1 MTFFSVWE
9 SEFEDTMSHL
19 GAFATEKVPFQ
30 VGAVPFDARIVGVWE
45 GNTSKALGGYRQ
57 RIEFQNDT
65 WHDFAFC
72 RNEGALFGRELQAQ
86 DSSAKTSSAQRMLS
100 QHFQCHFFCDT
111 STVSHRTSRIFWNLS
126 CQDCINAN
134 ITVMGQTMDARFRM
148 NCSAD
153 PCQLDIEVLP
163 KGSSCHLSKMN
174 SMYLFLSLTRL

>member
-1 MTFFSVWE
+1 MTFFSVRE
-9 SEFEDTMSHL
+9 SEFEDNHVTLGRFCNREGSIPSGCCAFWCPHRGCLGRQHQQGVGRLPSAHRIPEWHL
-19 GAFATEKVPFQ
+19 
-30 VGAVPFDARIVGVWE
+30 AR
-45 GNTSKALGGYRQ
+45 L
-57 RIEFQNDT
+57 
-65 WHDFAFC
+65 AFC

-174 SMYLFLSLTRL
+174 SMYLFLFLTRL